1 MALRPKV
8 ARERSR
14 ARARAPSYGQPRPG
28 LAASPL
34 TVAREEIACGAGV
47 CPLGA
52 ARPGSIGTL
61 RALTAS
67 HRNVPIETLDALAL
81 GPERRAQLAEA
92 LANAGLECLLLMTCN
107 RSEIYWHS
115 RDSRDLALIESA
127 WREVT
132 DCADPMFDRL
142 VGREA
147 ARHLFR
153 VGSGLESMVL
163 GEPEVL
169 GQLRETLDEPGARAR
184 AGTLIAGLVTAAIR
198 CGGRARA
205 ETAIGEGALS
215 IASLAAR
222 RLLAESKNPADL
234 RVVVLGAGATGRT
247 AARHLKAEGVKHLV
261 IVNRTASRAR
271 EVARNLGCEWAP
283 LDSLAEQ
290 LAASDAVVA
299 SVAASAPLLDPT
311 SVGAAARRRSRPLA
325 IVDLSM
331 PRAAEPALR
340 HMKGVRLWDLSDLER
355 VASENHARR
364 DGEVPRVEAL
374 IERELKAF
382 TQWAK
387 QQSLRPMVNAMR
399 ERAERICR
407 TELERALASGP
418 LDPERLEAATQRLVD
433 LMVAAHADVLQSE
446 ADGSAA

>member
-153 VGSGLESMVL
+153 VGACQSQPMRKV
-163 GEPEVL
+163 
-169 GQLRETLDEPGARAR
+169 RA
-184 AGTLIAGLVTAAIR
+184 TNI
-198 CGGRARA
+198 GRVAK
-205 ETAIGEGALS
+205 IGEDDLFFDLHA
-215 IASLAAR
+215 
-222 RLLAESKNPADL
+222 L
-234 RVVVLGAGATGRT
+234 RV
-247 AARHLKAEGVKHLV
+247 
-261 IVNRTASRAR
+261 
-271 EVARNLGCEWAP
+271 P
-283 LDSLAEQ
+283 LDQ
-290 LAASDAVVA
+290 CGQRRF
-299 SVAASAPLLDPT
+299 SAR
-311 SVGAAARRRSRPLA
+311 G
-325 IVDLSM
+325 
-331 PRAAEPALR
+331 
-340 HMKGVRLWDLSDLER
+340 
-355 VASENHARR
+355 
-364 DGEVPRVEAL
+364 
-374 IERELKAF
+374 
-382 TQWAK
+382 
-387 QQSLRPMVNAMR
+387 
-399 ERAERICR
+399 
-407 TELERALASGP
+407 
-418 LDPERLEAATQRLVD
+418 
-433 LMVAAHADVLQSE
+433 
-446 ADGSAA
+446 